1 MAYSVRF
8 VKDLKGLLGED
19 PVEYILTEV
28 RRSSFL
34 EKEAEK
40 FADDLHPEAYGSFIN
55 SKIVYGEDALKLIL
69 SKWFERG
76 EVFKLTKEEAVRK
89 LISAL

>member
-40 FADDLHPEAYGSFIN
+40 FAEELHPEAYGAFIN
-55 SKIVYGEDALKLIL
+55 SKIDYGEDAMELIL

-76 EVFKLTKEEAVRK
+76 QVFLLTKEK
-89 LISAL
+89 SSP